1 MPFLLAAS
9 FLVLSGIASL
19 TYQVAWV
26 RLLGLSM
33 GSTSASISTV
43 LAAFFFGMAMG
54 SYLAERITRNRINSF
69 KPYIILEFLIGI
81 SGLALLPILLHLDGL
96 LALFPTIST
105 ELSLKFFL
113 ALVLLSIPTLCMGA
127 TFPVMAAILIRRH
140 GEIGLRMGQL
150 YGLNTAGAVL
160 GAALTG
166 FFFIPQW
173 GLDGAIYIAFALNM
187 TIVLIALYVSRS
199 WTLPAMEPTP
209 VAALTDPVTAGED
222 KAYRLRALIVLATTG
237 FVSIATQ
244 VGWTKYLAIFTGTT
258 IYGYAAILTVF
269 LSSIA
274 AGAWAIKSYLEK
286 IHAPQMWMAM
296 GPLLLG
302 VSLIATRAGLAHSR
316 QSTKRSTISVPRRR
330 YSI

>member
-1 MPFLLAAS
+1 M
-9 FLVLSGIASL
+9 
-19 TYQVAWV
+19 
-26 RLLGLSM
+26 
-33 GSTSASISTV
+33 
-43 LAAFFFGMAMG
+43 
-54 SYLAERITRNRINSF
+54 
-69 KPYIILEFLIGI
+69 
-81 SGLALLPILLHLDGL
+81 
-96 LALFPTIST
+96 
-105 ELSLKFFL
+105 
-113 ALVLLSIPTLCMGA
+113 
-127 TFPVMAAILIRRH
+127 
-140 GEIGLRMGQL
+140 
-150 YGLNTAGAVL
+150 

-166 FFFIPQW
+166 FVFIPKW

-296 GPLLLG
+296 GLLLLG
-302 VSLIATRAGLAHSR
+302 VSLIATRAGLSALPPVYETVNHLSTAPALQHLTKYTIVFALLFIPTFLLGALFPLNLKLYCGTLTAVRTRIGKAYSINTVASIFGAIFAGFWFIPRYGTRLDSNRSQVDPGGGTRAGSGGSR
-316 QSTKRSTISVPRRR
+316 SPYRRR
-330 YSI
+330 GNSGIARPACASGF